1 MLPRSQRLSGDQVR
15 SLMAGKSA
23 VLHTRFFMIRYV
35 SQKNNN
41 LPARCAVIVS
51 KKVARYA
58 VVRNLLRRRIYGILQ
73 KIKLPSGTDY
83 VFSVKTNG
91 SFTEYTQDLQSFFQR
106 L

>member
-1 MLPRSQRLSGDQVR
+1 
-15 SLMAGKSA
+15 
-23 VLHTRFFMIRYV
+23 
-35 SQKNNN
+35 
-41 LPARCAVIVS
+41 
-51 KKVARYA
+51 
-58 VVRNLLRRRIYGILQ
+58 LRRRIYGILQ